1 MKEKMNLADN
11 KEESSE
17 EEDPSSGSVTK
28 IGSGVKID
36 GSGMKSAPNMP
47 LPEDKEIH
55 SVESD
60 SD

>member
-28 IGSGVKID
+28 LGSGVKID
-36 GSGMKSAPNMP
+36 GSGMKAAANKP

-55 SVESD
+55 SVESEI
-60 SD
+60 

>member
-28 IGSGVKID
+28 LGSGVKID
-36 GSGMKSAPNMP
+36 GSGMKAAANKP
-47 LPEDKEIH
+47 LPEDK
-55 SVESD
+55 
-60 SD
+60 